1 MLNAYKYRLHPTRE
15 QSEFFNKSF
24 GCVRFIYN
32 WGLQKRIEAYAK
44 DKGRISYL
52 AFTVLS
58 LASPVL
64 FSLKNLVKAA
74 SRFLNACCRHSVLTS
89 LNHEYCSSFFNSV
102 NMAHNSR

>member
-44 DKGRISYL
+44 DKGRISYVQL
-52 AFTVLS
+52 CAMLTELKKEEQYFTHPILGSLILLLS
-58 LASPVL
+58 WS
-64 FSLKNLVKAA
+64 
-74 SRFLNACCRHSVLTS
+74 T
-89 LNHEYCSSFFNSV
+89 
-102 NMAHNSR
+102 

>member
-44 DKGRISYL
+44 DKGRISYVQL
-52 AFTVLS
+52 CAMLTELKKEEQYSWLREVRKRVNQLSIHDLNYWHTLWSVIFT
-58 LASPVL
+58 
-64 FSLKNLVKAA
+64 
-74 SRFLNACCRHSVLTS
+74 
-89 LNHEYCSSFFNSV
+89 FF
-102 NMAHNSR
+102 R